1 MSKHAMGF
9 IFYEDAC
16 KYADKLKRQGS
27 STQLVALVRSGD
39 GWDVTWR
46 MP

>member
-1 MSKHAMGF
+1 MNNYRMSF
-9 IFYEDAC
+9 TSYTDAC
-16 KYADKLKRQGS
+16 DYADKLKRQGS